1 MECDADQSRCFFNI
15 QSKEKFE
22 AAILSSLIAHQQDSD
37 ESSDPS
43 PPPAASDSNWM
54 TNNDDSDSSEVESSS
69 TLGSSRDQQVCKAV
83 AAAFSRV
90 LHVSSTRSR
99 ADSIC
104 EIIRPA
110 SQSQPK
116 VYGLGGIVISYARW
130 LCRHKILSA
139 TMCFTVGL
147 HSLSDVYMLIIIGRI
162 SGILAT
168 ATMESTSLV
177 EYILPG
183 LWLAAA
189 IIAIQFS
196 DGFKNMLAEWLA
208 ALVQDD
214 MTQRLFTAVCKPGI
228 YALIDT
234 PAGDLISC
242 YARDTTVVVGGI
254 QVIAFSDLRNANT
267 LYEQIIFTPEQ
278 TCVFSHVL
286 MLINV

>member
-22 AAILSSLIAHQQDSD
+22 AAILASLAQSG
-37 ESSDPS
+37 ESSSSYPS
-43 PPPAASDSNWM
+43 PPPAADSNWM
-54 TNNDDSDSSEVESSS
+54 TNNDDSDSSEAESSS
-69 TLGSSRDQQVCKAV
+69 TVGPSRDQQVCKAV

-104 EIIRPA
+104 EILRPA
-110 SQSQPK
+110 AASQPK

-139 TMCFTVGL
+139 TMLFTVGL
-147 HSLSDVYMLIIIGRI
+147 YSLSDVYMLIIIGRI

-168 ATMESTSLV
+168 ATMESTSLM

-214 MTQRLFTAVCKPGI
+214 MTQRLFTAVCKPGS

-254 QVIAFSDLRNANT
+254 QVIACFSDIRNANT
-267 LYEQIIFTPEQ
+267 LYEQIIFTPSTQ
-278 TCVFSHVL
+278 TCVFFHEL
-286 MLINV
+286 ALI